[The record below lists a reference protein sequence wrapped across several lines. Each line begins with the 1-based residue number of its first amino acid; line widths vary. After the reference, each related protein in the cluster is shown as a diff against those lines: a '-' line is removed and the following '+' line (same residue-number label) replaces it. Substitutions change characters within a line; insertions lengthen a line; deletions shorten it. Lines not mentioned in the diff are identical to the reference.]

1 MDIHSGII
9 AIVVMAALIAVLSL
23 WRGVRTLQSARK
35 MTFYRLRRQ
44 REAGGWRLFLLA
56 VILIGLAFWL
66 PLFGEPIAYQYFPPS
81 PTASLTPTVTI
92 VPSITLSPTI
102 TLTPTIT
109 DTPNVTDTPTITPTP
124 YIPLAMMALFQSSV
138 TPNPGAVFSPLLF
151 STKLDNSQ
159 AADPNTVFQNPVGHM
174 YAVFSYDQMSPGA
187 QWTALWVHDGEI
199 VHYETKPWDGATG
212 GFGFTDWNP
221 SPDQWAAGIYE
232 VQIFVGLDW
241 KVVGRFIVQG
251 TPPTAAPTLTP
262 SPTKAP
268 TLTLTPSLTPS
279 PSRTP
284 TPSRTPV
291 PSAIPT
297 LTLTPKPS
305 VTPSPTRTP

>member
-1 MDIHSGII
+1 MDIHSGVV
-9 AIVVMAALIAVLSL
+9 AIVVMAGLIATFSL
-23 WRGVRTLQSARK
+23 WRGLRTLQSARK

-44 REAGGWRLFLLA
+44 REAGGWRLFGLA
-56 VILIGLAFWL
+56 VVLIGFALWL
-66 PLFGEPIAYQYFPPS
+66 PLFGEPIVYDYFPPS
-81 PTASLTPTVTI
+81 PTPSLTPTVTI
-92 VPSITLSPTI
+92 VPTITLSPTI

-124 YIPLAMMALFQSSV
+124 YIPLAMMALFQSSI

-159 AADPNTVFQNPVGHM
+159 AVDPNTVFQNPVGHM

-187 QWTALWVHDGEI
+187 QWTALWVCDGKI
-199 VHYETKPWDGATG
+199 IHYETKPWDGATG

-221 SPDQWAAGIYE
+221 TPDQWAAGIYE

-251 TPPTAAPTLTP
+251 APRTAVPTLAPTLTP
-262 SPTKAP
+262 TP
-268 TLTLTPSLTPS
+268 TLT
-279 PSRTP
+279 RT
-284 TPSRTPV
+284 
-291 PSAIPT
+291 
-297 LTLTPKPS
+297 PS
-305 VTPSPTRTP
+305 VTPSPSFTPTPSKTPVPSATPTSTSAPKPSAIPSSTRTP